1 MSEPEKKFVSRKEGV
16 ELARAA
22 GIPLTIGRVH
32 KDSMN
37 GIGPQPAGRYGPQ
50 FLYDRSEFMRY
61 AEARVRQHA
70 PDEVAA

>member
-1 MSEPEKKFVSRKEGV
+1 MLESEEKFISRKEGV

-37 GIGPQPAGRYGPQ
+37 GVGPQPAGKYGPQ
-50 FLYDRSEFMRY
+50 FLYRPSVFMRY
-61 AEARVRQHA
+61 AIERVLKNA
-70 PDEVAA
+70 PEIAA

>member
-1 MSEPEKKFVSRKEGV
+1 MSESEKKYISRKEGV

-37 GIGPQPAGRYGPQ
+37 GVGPQPAGRYGPT
-50 FLYDRSEFMRY
+50 FLYTPEEFLRY
-61 AEARVRQHA
+61 ATDRVLKHA
-70 PDEVAA
+70 PEVAA